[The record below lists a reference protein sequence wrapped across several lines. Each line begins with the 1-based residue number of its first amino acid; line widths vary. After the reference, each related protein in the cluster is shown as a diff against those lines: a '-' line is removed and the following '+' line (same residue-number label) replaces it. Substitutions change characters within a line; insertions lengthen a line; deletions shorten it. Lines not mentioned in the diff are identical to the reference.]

1 MDISDGLAAYLNE
14 FGANQPLTVPV
25 RALETASQV
34 SCQIIPFPRLACPS
48 ANHLAQADPAP
59 SLPFS
64 LGANQTQNE
73 GADAKPPV

>member
-14 FGANQPLTVPV
+14 FGANQPLTFPV

-48 ANHLAQADPAP
+48 ASHLAQADPAP
-59 SLPFS
+59 SLPFR
-64 LGANQTQNE
+64 LGANQTQND
-73 GADAKPPV
+73 GTDA